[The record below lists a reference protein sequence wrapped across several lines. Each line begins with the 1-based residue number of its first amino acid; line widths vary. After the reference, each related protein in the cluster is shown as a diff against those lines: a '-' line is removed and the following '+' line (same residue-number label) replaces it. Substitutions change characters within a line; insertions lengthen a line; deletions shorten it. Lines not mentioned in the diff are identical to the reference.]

1 MYGSR
6 SSVSNSL
13 THVSQVLKCDRYDVR
28 EIDHAHIVNN
38 NREDNLYHCQCYT
51 RFIDNENMI
60 TCMYRNTKCTL
71 TIWDTLIQVSRLT

>member
-13 THVSQVLKCDRYDVR
+13 THVSRVLKCDRYDAR

-38 NREDNLYHCQCYT
+38 NRE
-51 RFIDNENMI
+51 ENYIIASVIRDLLTMKYD
-60 TCMYRNTKCTL
+60 MYIPEHQIFLNNGDIQYMLTLLCTM
-71 TIWDTLIQVSRLT
+71 